1 MAKNHKLVMAQGII
15 KYAAEA
21 HHCFSAAYHSSSYPN
36 GGVRLYNWYHLF
48 LNPLSAIT
56 NGLKEHDVNWQRQKE
71 HMLRTLLANSTYTV
85 KDEPAAFFLSLKVDL
100 KQFCPRGEAHRE
112 KAAVIAQEVAVDEE
126 QAKRKEALM
135 DWTQEWVAKKHGTQH
150 APRAPLRVALCGGCR
165 ILILFVKIT
174 KIPHLLHKNILRRT
188 GPAGYRFKW

>member
-21 HHCFSAAYHSSSYPN
+21 HHCFSAAYHSRN
-36 GGVRLYNWYHLF
+36 EDELYEKARIRMAAHHQW
-48 LNPLSAIT
+48 
-56 NGLKEHDVNWQRQKE
+56 LKEHDVNWQRQKE
-71 HMLRTLLANSTYTV
+71 RARASDQKYHQNTYTV
-85 KDEPAAFFLSLKVDL
+85 KDEPAAFFLSLK
-100 KQFCPRGEAHRE
+100 CPRGEAHRE

-150 APRAPLRVALCGGCR
+150 APRAPLRVALCGVPSENVEDRSTYLVFSPLTGFPR
-165 ILILFVKIT
+165 LTAILQTSSPILDRVF
-174 KIPHLLHKNILRRT
+174 
-188 GPAGYRFKW
+188 